1 MVTAVIVQAR
11 MGSSRFPGK
20 VMQELDGMTVLAQGL
35 RRCMAIPGIDLV
47 CCATT
52 TESRDDVVAEE
63 AARRGA
69 LVFRGPE
76 QDVLARYLGA
86 ARFLEADTIMR
97 VTSDCPVIDPL
108 VCARVLAL
116 FLRDAADFASDD
128 LEHTYPHGMECEV
141 FSRAVLEEA
150 EGTATLDQDREHVT
164 PWMRRQSRFTRVNL
178 PAPDL
183 SGKRYRLTLD
193 HPADLEMLR
202 ALLAA
207 IGAGKR
213 IPSCRE
219 LVEALGA
226 RPDIAAINAAHHA

>member
-1 MVTAVIVQAR
+1 MVAAVVVQAR

-20 VMQELDGMTVLAQGL
+20 VMQQLGGMTVLAQVL

-52 TESRDDVVAEE
+52 TESRDDMVAME
-63 AARRGA
+63 AARCGA
-69 LVFRGPE
+69 MVFRGPE

-86 ARFLEADTIMR
+86 ARYLEAGTIMR

-116 FLRDAADFASDD
+116 FLRDAADFAADD
-128 LEHTYPHGMECEV
+128 LEHTFPHGMECEV
-141 FSRAVLEEA
+141 FSRTVLEET
-150 EGTATLDQDREHVT
+150 EGMATLDPDREHVT
-164 PWMRRQSRFTRVNL
+164 PWMRRQSKYRRVNL

-183 SGKRYRLTLD
+183 SGKPFRLTLD

-207 IGAGKR
+207 VDTGGR
-213 IPSCRE
+213 VPSCRE
-219 LVEALGA
+219 LVETLQA
-226 RPDIAAINAAHHA
+226 RPDIAAINACHQA